1 MIEYMIYTKYIFLE
15 LDNPIIFFIIAK
27 GGRSKKDELGVRGY
41 I

>member
-27 GGRSKKDELGVRGY
+27 GDDQKRTS
-41 I
+41 